1 MSQPQ
6 SQQHPQQPYQHPYLD
21 SINSTAGST
30 HDTQSQPFNFDEII
44 SDAITNAIWN
54 GDVKSWDSALLT
66 FGHRALKRDFTP
78 DEIYKW
84 VKENPGEIDERTGR
98 RHTEFFHNGYL
109 RGMKTPDQTKN
120 YII

>member
-54 GDVKSWDSALLT
+54 GDMKFWKASEGWAGDRGNLHRMRYINGLT
-66 FGHRALKRDFTP
+66 
-78 DEIYKW
+78 
-84 VKENPGEIDERTGR
+84 RTQA
-98 RHTEFFHNGYL
+98 
-109 RGMKTPDQTKN
+109 K
-120 YII
+120 